1 MFAEQIKNG
10 IIYGDQN
17 FFVPPHLNFGAYF
30 LEKILQYEDRVA
42 LVSFKLKEFIIIF
55 VIYFKSIENPIF
67 IIIIS
72 PSCFIRLFAILI
84 FTFLIIYVTETLNLK
99 SN

>member
-42 LVSFKLKEFIIIF
+42 LVSFKLKEL
-55 VIYFKSIENPIF
+55 
-67 IIIIS
+67 IS
-72 PSCFIRLFAILI
+72 
-84 FTFLIIYVTETLNLK
+84 
-99 SN
+99 